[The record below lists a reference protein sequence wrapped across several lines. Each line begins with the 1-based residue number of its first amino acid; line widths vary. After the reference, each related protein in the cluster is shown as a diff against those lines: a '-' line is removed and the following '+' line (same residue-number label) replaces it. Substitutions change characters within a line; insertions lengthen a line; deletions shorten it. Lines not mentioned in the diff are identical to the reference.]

1 MVNELNAQLR
11 TRMQDQLISEVG
23 LSDAREKDDFR
34 DVVAPFLDKLIQ
46 SLNPGAKDDQK
57 NFIDSSVK
65 YIKSIYE
72 AKVFTEK
79 EERAQWIDSERKN
92 FLSKSGVQD
101 SSDLELEAFEKA
113 LELKSP
119 PPLDN
124 KAAAGEQAEGQAA
137 DGITGADSVDVSEA
151 QADNSLTISSEVEF
165 SKLKNETVQPLFTML
180 NEKKELIDEVLDIF
194 SNSDFKGTEAKYGEI
209 TVKDMEQ
216 AKTEMA
222 DLVNAYDK
230 TALINYLEKLDPKL
244 QYAIGN
250 YVKTTLGMMKDDFAT
265 VLKASLEDH
274 LELPIKNAFNRKA
287 MSLGATDKNEAP
299 AATAL
304 KARYLL
310 SAVLAVGDELEA
322 MLKVNSN
329 YQEVDK
335 LVSEIFNEDVIKKIE
350 EKVSEHHGVE
360 VKINKHDILSLTKY
374 LGNSNSGIGS
384 SKETQKF
391 DIMEFMK
398 NNKKLVL
405 GAVPMAI
412 IPLAGVL
419 SKLPFVGHIFAGAA
433 GMVGKFAHE
442 LGPYMFSMFMGGD
455 KQQTNNEQQVSNAE
469 QLEQNQAKKA
479 DPSYSV
485 PA

>member
-1 MVNELNAQLR
+1 
-11 TRMQDQLISEVG
+11 
-23 LSDAREKDDFR
+23 
-34 DVVAPFLDKLIQ
+34 
-46 SLNPGAKDDQK
+46 
-57 NFIDSSVK
+57 
-65 YIKSIYE
+65 
-72 AKVFTEK
+72 
-79 EERAQWIDSERKN
+79 
-92 FLSKSGVQD
+92 
-101 SSDLELEAFEKA
+101 
-113 LELKSP
+113 
-119 PPLDN
+119 
-124 KAAAGEQAEGQAA
+124 
-137 DGITGADSVDVSEA
+137 
-151 QADNSLTISSEVEF
+151 
-165 SKLKNETVQPLFTML
+165 LKNETVQPLFTML

-335 LVSEIFNEDVIKKIE
+335 LVSEIFNED
-350 EKVSEHHGVE
+350 
-360 VKINKHDILSLTKY
+360 
-374 LGNSNSGIGS
+374 
-384 SKETQKF
+384 
-391 DIMEFMK
+391 
-398 NNKKLVL
+398 
-405 GAVPMAI
+405 
-412 IPLAGVL
+412 
-419 SKLPFVGHIFAGAA
+419 
-433 GMVGKFAHE
+433 
-442 LGPYMFSMFMGGD
+442 
-455 KQQTNNEQQVSNAE
+455 
-469 QLEQNQAKKA
+469 
-479 DPSYSV
+479 
-485 PA
+485 